1 MNIIDKLVKRF
12 DNENI
17 IKFADKD
24 AFADMQSWAFT
35 GSPTLDYNLGT
46 FGLPQGITEI
56 SGVSRGGK
64 TTVALEAM
72 HYFQKENPDTAVCI
86 ILSSENRDNKD
97 YARRLGVDVN
107 NVMIVKITFVEE
119 MFLFVKQI
127 IDGTN
132 ELFKESKRKD
142 KPRFFFIWDS
152 LGATLSLSE
161 KSTLEENN
169 ANLTKALSKGNT
181 LDALKN
187 EKIGSF
193 AKEAKKFAKYIIG
206 EMYSNIIHFVIL
218 NHVYDTITGMGIS
231 TKKSTGGSWI
241 EYMPTLRLMMS
252 PRGMEKLDDEE
263 VAQLST
269 VKVVKNDFG
278 FRRKTTVRILLGEG
292 IILSD
297 DDIQYAV
304 EKGIIKKEGARKLSF
319 LNGKIS
325 WQSPRDFY
333 NLYHNRNKFLP
344 ILTQKIR
351 KAMEQDL
358 LKEKA
363 KYVGDDEVD
372 DEEED

>member
-193 AKEAKKFAKYIIG
+193 AKEAKKFAKYIVG

>member
-132 ELFKESKRKD
+132 ELFKESKCKD

-304 EKGIIKKEGARKLSF
+304 EKGIIKKDGVRKLSF
-319 LNGKIS
+319 LNGKLS

>member
-193 AKEAKKFAKYIIG
+193 AKEAKKFAKYIVG

-304 EKGIIKKEGARKLSF
+304 EKGIIKKEGVRKLSF

>member
-319 LNGKIS
+319 LNGKLS

>member
-304 EKGIIKKEGARKLSF
+304 EKGIIKKEGVRKLSF
-319 LNGKIS
+319 LNGKLS

>member
-319 LNGKIS
+319 LNGKLS

-363 KYVGDDEVD
+363 KYVGEDID